1 MSARALLAVVLALL
15 AVAGCGFHLEGHT
28 PLPDSLRAP
37 LLEARDRQTDF
48 VQSLR
53 RALLTAG
60 ARVTDETDEASAVVH
75 VLDDEL
81 DERVLAVSSTNLPR
95 EYELTYKVRFSVS
108 VNGTELL
115 AAQDVSATRDFSFD
129 EHYLL
134 AKTNEEQILRE
145 ALAHDLVG
153 VVMRRLERLPAAKP
167 QT

>member
-108 VNGTELL
+108 ANGTELL

-134 AKTNEEQILRE
+134 AKDNEEQILRG

-153 VVMRRLERLPAAKP
+153 VVMRRLARLPAGKP